1 MAHPLVRQLRFA
13 RGEWLRALQDVSPED
28 AVRRFEP
35 MNCISWMIG
44 HLAWQE
50 QLYWLQRA
58 QGRTLVPELGEMAGV
73 GSPASTPPLDEMW
86 HAWRTVTRAADPYLD
101 TLTTELLQTRY
112 QIDGKPAS
120 SDIGTA
126 LLRNIYHYWYHIGE
140 SQAVRQLLG
149 HRNLPDF
156 VGDIQDE
163 APYLP
168 EQPA

>member
-1 MAHPLVRQLRFA
+1 
-13 RGEWLRALQDVSPED
+13 
-28 AVRRFEP
+28 

-50 QLYWLQRA
+50 QRYWMQRA
-58 QGRTLVPELGEMAGV
+58 QGRTVVPELEELVGV
-73 GSPASTPPLDEMW
+73 GRPATIPPVDRMW
-86 HAWRTVTRAADPYLD
+86 DAWHTVIREADPYLD
-101 TLTTELLQTRY
+101 TLTTDLLLTYY
-112 QIDGKPAS
+112 QVDGKPAS

-126 LLRNIYHYWYHIGE
+126 LQRVIYHYWYHIGE

-149 HRNLPDF
+149 HRNLPQF

-168 EQPA
+168 DQAVGP